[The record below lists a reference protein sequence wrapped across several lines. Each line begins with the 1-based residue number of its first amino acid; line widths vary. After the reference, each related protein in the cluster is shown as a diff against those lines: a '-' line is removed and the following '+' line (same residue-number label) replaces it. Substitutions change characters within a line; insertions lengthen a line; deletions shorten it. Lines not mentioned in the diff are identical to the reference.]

1 MYGKVHKDT
10 VACVEISLGVSTE
23 LPASYQVQNTLCI
36 MYKQSYTSIIVV
48 IPSLINCF
56 NLFIKA

>member
-1 MYGKVHKDT
+1 MYGKAHKDT
-10 VACVEISLGVSTE
+10 VACVEISPGVSTE
-23 LPASYQVQNTLCI
+23 LPASYQIKNTPC
-36 MYKQSYTSIIVV
+36 SYNVRTKLYIV